1 MRISS
6 GAAGGYACKHTLES
20 TSGSRRIVSPQRLL
34 QLADNF
40 GISGAAANGPVL
52 QLRHP
57 VQCRPN
63 RMANVWCVAWQ
74 FQE

>member
-6 GAAGGYACKHTLES
+6 NAAPDYARKYTIER
-20 TSGSRRIVSPQRLL
+20 TMGSRRIVNPQRLL

-52 QLRHP
+52 
-57 VQCRPN
+57 
-63 RMANVWCVAWQ
+63 
-74 FQE
+74 

>member
-20 TSGSRRIVSPQRLL
+20 TSGSRRIVDPHRLF

-52 QLRHP
+52 
-57 VQCRPN
+57 
-63 RMANVWCVAWQ
+63 
-74 FQE
+74 